1 VRHAIATVFKATVS
15 KDARVLTELSER
27 CGWQGLFAFN
37 QISELALTFQGNSIA
52 EGDVLVLCIR
62 LASELLGSKYALP
75 QPRFPLS
82 KLALHETGL
91 FAEAERLVN
100 EFGGYQAH
108 RGEAFNAQVL
118 PRTRT
123 LIEAIGCRMAYEA
136 AEAYHVHP
144 AVVRLYEHISMGED
158 LSWYVENGHT
168 ERSVFFDS
176 LAASYE
182 AATPALLLRQE
193 DMKTGPY
200 ITAPIMSHASWDVFL
215 DRLPQWK
222 VGPCTQSVRPKL

>member
-91 FAEAERLVN
+91 FAEAGRLVD
-100 EFGGYQAH
+100 ELGGYRAH

-144 AVVRLYEHISMGED
+144 DVVRLYEHLSMRED
-158 LSWYVENGHT
+158 LSWYIENGHT
-168 ERSVFFDS
+168 DRAAFFGA

-182 AATPALLLRQE
+182 AATPVLLRSP
-193 DMKTGPY
+193 DAVGTGPY
-200 ITAPIMSHASWDVFL
+200 ITAPITSTASWDAFV
-215 DRLPQWK
+215 DSLPRF
-222 VGPCTQSVRPKL
+222 QSARPKL